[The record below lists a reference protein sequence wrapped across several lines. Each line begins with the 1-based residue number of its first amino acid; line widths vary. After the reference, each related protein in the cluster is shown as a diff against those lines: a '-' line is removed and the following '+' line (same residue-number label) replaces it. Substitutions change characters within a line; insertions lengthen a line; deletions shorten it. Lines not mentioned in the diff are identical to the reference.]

1 MCADKVAATLKVVG
15 LPFTFSFPSV
25 LPGACL
31 CLGLRLART
40 SLAPRVL
47 PRAQSYPGKLD
58 AISGPKATY
67 PTDPTSPS
75 HSARMAPEEFKHPG
89 VGRLTRQPAA
99 PHRHGA
105 EANFLR
111 AACLLHC
118 TSERPQTARR
128 PGLKSEKAF
137 IYVSLGGP
145 EGRARGLLS
154 PKSSE
159 RLVRHARARTPND
172 VRVREGDYFVGSR
185 APQTQG
191 R

>member
-89 VGRLTRQPAA
+89 VGRLTRQPAP

-105 EANFLR
+105 ATPGVGQPRLVCRSGVPDPRRR
-111 AACLLHC
+111 AAGQSRAIIRG
-118 TSERPQTARR
+118 TRATPERANPRNLSDGMSQLG
-128 PGLKSEKAF
+128 PGWH
-137 IYVSLGGP
+137 V
-145 EGRARGLLS
+145 
-154 PKSSE
+154 
-159 RLVRHARARTPND
+159 
-172 VRVREGDYFVGSR
+172 SR
-185 APQTQG
+185 APLT
-191 R
+191 

>member
-15 LPFTFSFPSV
+15 LPFTFSFPAV

-105 EANFLR
+105 A
-111 AACLLHC
+111 
-118 TSERPQTARR
+118 T
-128 PGLKSEKAF
+128 PGAGQPPCVQSWR
-137 IYVSLGGP
+137 S
-145 EGRARGLLS
+145 
-154 PKSSE
+154 
-159 RLVRHARARTPND
+159 
-172 VRVREGDYFVGSR
+172 
-185 APQTQG
+185 
-191 R
+191 

>member
-105 EANFLR
+105 ATPGSRRWTAALCAVLAFLIPAKELRGSHGAFQVTQATPER
-111 AACLLHC
+111 AGW
-118 TSERPQTARR
+118 T
-128 PGLKSEKAF
+128 
-137 IYVSLGGP
+137 SLGAL
-145 EGRARGLLS
+145 RLRS
-154 PKSSE
+154 PASGT
-159 RLVRHARARTPND
+159 L
-172 VRVREGDYFVGSR
+172 RVRAHSR
-185 APQTQG
+185 VSPSHQRRRG
-191 R
+191 RSKFFT

>member
-1 MCADKVAATLKVVG
+1 MRNSLPQCIRFIDKTRQLVLARLLERLLDGLDLQRSGSVCADKVAATLKVVG

-31 CLGLRLART
+31 CLGHRLART

-105 EANFLR
+105 A
-111 AACLLHC
+111 
-118 TSERPQTARR
+118 T
-128 PGLKSEKAF
+128 PGAGQPPCVQSWR
-137 IYVSLGGP
+137 S
-145 EGRARGLLS
+145 
-154 PKSSE
+154 
-159 RLVRHARARTPND
+159 
-172 VRVREGDYFVGSR
+172 
-185 APQTQG
+185 
-191 R
+191 

>member
-105 EANFLR
+105 ATPVLDSR
-111 AACLLHC
+111 LVCSPGVPDPRQGAAGQSRGIPSDTGH
-118 TSERPQTARR
+118 PGARR
-128 PGLKSEKAF
+128 VD
-137 IYVSLGGP
+137 I
-145 EGRARGLLS
+145 ARG
-154 PKSSE
+154 PRAQKPG
-159 RLVRHARARTPND
+159 VRHSAGPC
-172 VRVREGDYFVGSR
+172 S
-185 APQTQG
+185 
-191 R
+191 